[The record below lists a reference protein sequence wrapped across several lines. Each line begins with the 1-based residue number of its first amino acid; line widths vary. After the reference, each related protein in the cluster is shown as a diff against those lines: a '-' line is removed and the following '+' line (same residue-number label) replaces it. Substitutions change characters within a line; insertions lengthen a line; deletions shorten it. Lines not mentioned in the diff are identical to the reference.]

1 MLIKSRISK
10 RSDRSNERE
19 IEICM
24 LDFFKD
30 LKDIERNAMN
40 IFTGYN
46 TLKL

>member
-1 MLIKSRISK
+1 MR
-10 RSDRSNERE
+10 ERQE
-19 IEICM
+19 RFM

-40 IFTGYN
+40 IFTFTEYN